1 MLCKEQ
7 PTQKNKCPAVIAVIV
22 IAVIVIAVIACA
34 FIAYLCSFRLLQQK
48 GRLVVLT
55 RPFSQPETPFCP

>member
-7 PTQKNKCPAVIAVIV
+7 PIQKNKCPAVIG
-22 IAVIVIAVIACA
+22 VIVIAVIACA
-34 FIAYLCSFRLLQQK
+34 FIVYLYGFRPPQQK

>member
-22 IAVIVIAVIACA
+22 IAVIACA
-34 FIAYLCSFRLLQQK
+34 FIAYLCSFRPSPAK
-48 GRLVVLT
+48 GRLVALT